1 MVRSPQSA
9 VRPRFTVRSR
19 SETLYPAALR
29 TYNAAR
35 LQQKHTYQWKNIQ
48 IISLKT
54 SRPWYRQALDCCWR
68 SISPRDGST
77 KTPSLQDDR
86 HLVCSHATSA
96 FTLHQPSQLYLVCFQ
111 FLFLSNTKI
120 KKRFSFRIS
129 SSLVLFPAV
138 SLHMNSFVKFE
149 FLISWNL
156 WNRKL
161 KIQF

>member
-19 SETLYPAALR
+19 SGTLYPAALR

-54 SRPWYRQALDCCWR
+54 SRQALDCCWR
-68 SISPRDGST
+68 YISPRDGST
-77 KTPSLQDDR
+77 KTWNTPSLQDQR
-86 HLVCSHATSA
+86 HLVCSRATSG
-96 FTLHQPSQLYLVCFQ
+96 FTLPHPSQLYLVCFQ
-111 FLFLSNTKI
+111 FLFFSTTKI
-120 KKRFSFRIS
+120 KKRFTFRIS
-129 SSLVLFPAV
+129 SSLILFPAV
-138 SLHMNSFVKFE
+138 SLHINSFVKFE
-149 FLISWNL
+149 FLKSRNL
-156 WNRKL
+156 WNGKL